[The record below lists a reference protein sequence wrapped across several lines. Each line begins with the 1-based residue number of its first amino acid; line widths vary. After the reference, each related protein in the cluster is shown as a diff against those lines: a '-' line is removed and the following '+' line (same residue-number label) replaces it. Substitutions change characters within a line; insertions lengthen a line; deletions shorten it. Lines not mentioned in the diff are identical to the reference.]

1 MASADLVDPESEIR
15 EDFVP
20 LRGWQAVPLKDLL
33 QVVEPLVGH
42 IVPEIREFALDSLE
56 FATSFLRRH
65 GGVDPNGL
73 SLQQIAVL
81 NLYTKENL
89 GQPGLSFH
97 SVLNRALH
105 SRDRSAVVPFL
116 PYLRLFLDAAGQMPN
131 AGPCKLWRGLKQQ
144 PAGGEESFAIG
155 SFFHWWGF
163 SSATRNARVLA
174 NPRFFGSSG
183 ARTLFSLECIN
194 GIEISMY
201 SDYPEEE
208 VLLLPGARFQ
218 VEQTMPPEIT
228 SGVLQ
233 IVLKQVACRHDLLNF
248 VAPNTTGV
256 DQSQALIAPS
266 PPVRTAANTESP
278 SNLEAELE
286 PEPQAEPQ
294 DAQQVDSDARLASKL
309 QASFDAES
317 AAAEMLL
324 PAVQADP
331 AAEGVEETESDDTEC
346 ESDGSDDLTG
356 PAQKQAETAEL
367 FDTPSNATSKLVIS
381 GFPPHAAE
389 ANGQYSYADM
399 YDGRP

>member
-1 MASADLVDPESEIR
+1 M
-15 EDFVP
+15 
-20 LRGWQAVPLKDLL
+20 
-33 QVVEPLVGH
+33 
-42 IVPEIREFALDSLE
+42 
-56 FATSFLRRH
+56 
-65 GGVDPNGL
+65 
-73 SLQQIAVL
+73 L

-97 SVLNRALH
+97 GVLNRALH
-105 SRDRSAVVPFL
+105 SRDRSAVVTFL
-116 PYLRLFLDAAGQMPN
+116 PYLRLFLDAAGQLPN

-144 PAGGEESFAIG
+144 PAGGEEGFAIG
-155 SFFHWWGF
+155 SFIHWWGI

-174 NPRFFGSSG
+174 NPRFFGSTG

-194 GIEISMY
+194 GVEISMY

-248 VAPNTTGV
+248 TAPDATTSAPAAEV
-256 DQSQALIAPS
+256 HPSAPPPEALAAATSTPAAERQPSAPPPEALAAATSTPAAERQPSAPPPEALTTATSTPAAAPS
-266 PPVRTAANTESP
+266 PPVPALAANGEFP
-278 SNLEAELE
+278 SNLEAEIELE
-286 PEPQAEPQ
+286 PHTEPQ
-294 DAQQVDSDARLASKL
+294 DSQVDSDARLASTL

-324 PAVQADP
+324 PAVQAVQADP
-331 AAEGVEETESDDTEC
+331 AAEDREDTDSDSTGWESGSSNRLAGPTCQNTEAAELFAAPST
-346 ESDGSDDLTG
+346 TG
-356 PAQKQAETAEL
+356 PATYPAVDEG
-367 FDTPSNATSKLVIS
+367 LVIS

-399 YDGRP
+399 HDGRP